1 MKVLAKWHLRDIIT
15 IAIISVLFGF
25 IFVFSDWLY
34 TLVYGILS
42 PLGLGPFV
50 GEGLFGLWCMG
61 GPIAFMVVR
70 LPGSSLISEILG
82 AFLGSGM
89 GGQFGIT
96 ALFAGFFQG
105 LGSELGFASF
115 RYKRFDVRSLLLAAV
130 LSTVVTFGS
139 ALFIHGYIKLKLLM
153 MLALFLTRLVS
164 NLIFSVG
171 LVSLIHNLFTRA
183 HTFETRK
190 S

>member
-1 MKVLAKWHLRDIIT
+1 MGIIAKWHLKDIIT

-34 TLVYGILS
+34 TLVYSILS

-82 AFLGSGM
+82 AFLESGL
-89 GGQFGIT
+89 GGQFGVT

-115 RYKRFDVRSLLLAAV
+115 KYKRFDIKSLLLAAV
-130 LSTVVTFGS
+130 FSTVITFGS
-139 ALFIHGYIKLKLLM
+139 ALFIHGYIKLKLGM
-153 MLALFLTRLVS
+153 MLALFLTRLCS

-171 LVSLIHNLFTRA
+171 LVSLINKLVVRA
-183 HTFETRK
+183 QLFETRK